1 MPKRKENMTFM
12 DGIVLFTLLFS
23 MYLGGPIKYG
33 NPPHHHIIPHRPP
46 QSPLGDFGPAK
57 GFPYEIQDS
66 RSSMTP
72 SKIYIEATPKV
83 MRKKEEVDTSLFR
96 VGTFFFGSAS

>member
-46 QSPLGDFGPAK
+46 QSPLGTSALQKAFPMRFKFNGP
-57 GFPYEIQDS
+57 E
-66 RSSMTP
+66 
-72 SKIYIEATPKV
+72 
-83 MRKKEEVDTSLFR
+83 
-96 VGTFFFGSAS
+96 